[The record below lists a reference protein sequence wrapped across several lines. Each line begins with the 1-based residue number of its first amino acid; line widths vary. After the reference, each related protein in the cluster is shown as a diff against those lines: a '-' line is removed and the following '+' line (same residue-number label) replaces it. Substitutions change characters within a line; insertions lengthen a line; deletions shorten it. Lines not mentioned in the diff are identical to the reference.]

1 MSLSEAATNL
11 KKRGWIEIKPKG
23 RSNFYLVKN
32 SLIKTPD
39 KSLPRLTKK
48 ELQLLKG
55 LAPEERDIL
64 IEAKGIFKGTIL

>member
-48 ELQLLKG
+48 ELQRLVG
-55 LAPEERDIL
+55 FTPEERDIL
-64 IEAKGIFKGTIL
+64 IEAKRIFKGTIL